1 MELEILLSCMNQE
14 DMSIVKKSWITG
26 NVLIINQCDKEQE
39 TSEKTLQGTARM
51 ISTRE
56 RGLSRSRNM
65 ALRHAKGDIC
75 LLCDDDEMFLPG
87 YEDTILKAFEK
98 YPKAAVIAFNLTNRK
113 PRLKQQPQRIHY
125 LTSLRLSSCYLAFRR
140 EAILKADLQFDE
152 RMGAGSGNGSGEE
165 NKFLLECLKKGL
177 QIYYVPETIAE
188 LEDNGSTWFF
198 GFDEMF
204 FYQRG
209 AATRHMMGFLP
220 AAAYGFYYIVAK
232 FPQYRRTISPMKAGK
247 NLLRGMLENPIGN
260 S

>member
-14 DMSIVKKSWITG
+14 DMSIVKKSRITG

-75 LLCDDDEMFLPG
+75 LLCDDDETFLPG

-113 PRLKQQPQRIHY
+113 PRLKQQPQKINY
-125 LTSLRLSSCYLAFRR
+125 LKSLKLASYHLAFHRKR
-140 EAILKADLQFDE
+140 ILQTGILFDE
-152 RMGAGSGNGSGEE
+152 QMGAGTGNGCGEE
-165 NKFLLECLKKGL
+165 NKFLLDCLKKKI
-177 QIYYVPETIAE
+177 QIWYEPVAIAE
-188 LEDNGSTWFF
+188 LENKESTWFF
-198 GFDEMF
+198 GFDEIF

-232 FPQYRRTISPMKAGK
+232 FPQYRRTISPVKAGK
-247 NLLRGMLENPIGN
+247 NLLRGMLEDPIGN